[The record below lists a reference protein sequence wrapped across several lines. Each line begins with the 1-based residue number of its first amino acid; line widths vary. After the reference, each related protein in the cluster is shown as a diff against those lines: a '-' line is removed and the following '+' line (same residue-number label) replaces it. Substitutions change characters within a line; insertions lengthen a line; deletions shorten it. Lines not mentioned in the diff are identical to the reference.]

1 MALLER
7 STDGSEKVRPTPE
20 ISEVAIRSGVD
31 PYSIS
36 PLGLGFRHREEET
49 KYQGFVLNT
58 TVGLIRFALIVGL
71 AIMIVWGLLDPY
83 VYLDPASLRLA
94 RLIRY
99 GWMCPILAVLV
110 LTTFASRYVQISQ
123 LTGVILSS
131 AFAVGWSVLTYGTNI
146 IVIVAAFPA
155 VVMTTCYVFF
165 FCGIFFRY
173 AFVGG
178 AFINAVFFPA
188 VLSVYAP
195 AGMALI
201 TIASMIT
208 IFLLLTMAAYQ
219 KELLSRQLY
228 VSELRERQKDGRYLQ
243 WLRQLAGFLRHEVRQ
258 PVAQINSS
266 IEIAQLASKADE
278 RLASHLDSA
287 ASGTQHV
294 WNLIERASRATD
306 AEAFVRQWRPQPID
320 LARLLAEQIDAS
332 QRVSSGIEFRLQSPA
347 TARVRADPSLIKEA
361 IGNLL
366 SNAASFAHGD
376 QPVQVLLELDDR
388 VATIRVANKGP
399 LIDGDTERL
408 FGAFESTRAGPS
420 SEHQGLGLYL
430 VRLIAEQHGGAA
442 RIANLP
448 DGSGVQAS
456 MLLPLAG

>member
-1 MALLER
+1 MALLEQ
-7 STDGSEKVRPTPE
+7 STEDSEAVLPVGVSETS
-20 ISEVAIRSGVD
+20 ISSNVD

-36 PLGLGFRHREEET
+36 PLGLTFRRREEEAA
-49 KYQGFVLNT
+49 YQRFVLKT
-58 TVGLIRFALIVGL
+58 AIALIRFALIVGL
-71 AIMIVWGLLDPY
+71 AIMMVWGLLDPF
-83 VYLDPASLRLA
+83 VYLDADSLHLA

-99 GWMCPILAVLV
+99 GWMCPILATLI
-110 LTTFASRYVQISQ
+110 LSTFSSRYVQSSQ
-123 LTGVILSS
+123 LWGVFLSS
-131 AFAVGWSVLTYGTNI
+131 AFAIGWSVLTYGTNI

-165 FCGIFFRY
+165 FCGLFFRY
-173 AFVGG
+173 GFAAG
-178 AFINAVFFPA
+178 AFINAIFFPA
-188 VLSVYAP
+188 VLSVEAP

-201 TIASMIT
+201 SIASMIT

-228 VSELRERQKDGRYLQ
+228 VSELRVRQKDGRYLQ

-278 RLASHLDSA
+278 RLAPHLDSA

-306 AEAFVRQWRPQPID
+306 AEAFVRQGKPQTFD
-320 LARLLAEQIDAS
+320 LARLLAEQVDAS
-332 QRVSSGIEFRLQSPA
+332 QRVSSGIEFRLRGPA
-347 TARVRADPSLIKEA
+347 TARVRADPTLIKEA

-366 SNAASFAHGD
+366 SNAASFVQGD
-376 QPVQVLLELDDR
+376 QPVEVALELNDR
-388 VATIRVANKGP
+388 VATIRVENKGP
-399 LIDGDTERL
+399 IIDGDTERL

-442 RIANLP
+442 GIANLP

-456 MLLPLAG
+456 ILLPLAG